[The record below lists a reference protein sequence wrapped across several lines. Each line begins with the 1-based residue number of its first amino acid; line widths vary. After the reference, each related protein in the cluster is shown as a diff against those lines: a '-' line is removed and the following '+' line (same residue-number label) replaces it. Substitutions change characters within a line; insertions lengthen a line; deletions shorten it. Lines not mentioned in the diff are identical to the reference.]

1 MIIGTVTLIMLLFGG
16 SGTFSF
22 EKAFDPFVKDA
33 VKDKSRYE
41 QIADVTK
48 QADEDLKAFH
58 KEVDDV
64 WAKELKT
71 LQADYDASKDDFRS
85 FVSRADQSRTAIQR
99 ELLDVRFK
107 VTKLMTEDEW
117 NAMYQAIEKKA
128 EEEKKKAETKGK

>member
-16 SGTFSF
+16 GGTFSF

-33 VKDKSRYE
+33 VKDESRYE

-48 QADEDLKAFH
+48 QADENLKQFH
-58 KEVDDV
+58 TEVDDV

-71 LQADYDASKDDFRS
+71 LLGDYDASKDDFRS

-117 NAMYQAIEKKA
+117 NSMYEAIEKKA
-128 EEEKKKAETKGK
+128 EEEKKKAEDKGK

>member
-16 SGTFSF
+16 GGMFSF

-48 QADEDLKAFH
+48 QADESLKEFH

-71 LQADYDASKDDFRS
+71 LLSDYDASKDDFRS

-117 NAMYQAIEKKA
+117 NSMYQAIEEKAEEERKKA
-128 EEEKKKAETKGK
+128 EEKGK